1 MPKISGTVYRYGSD
15 ERVQAASVKAQAKD
29 KGAVHVISDDD
40 GDFVLPNLKPGK
52 WRLVALDENSFP
64 SSPVEVELKED
75 ISDIK
80 IELLRLA
87 GTDDQRAGRRF
98 FTGTM
103 VSFLLLVVLYVVLHL
118 IWLKDPK
125 AGFTFW
131 SSDPLRLLEIMF
143 WGLAG
148 ILINKIIL
156 VGWYLRSRRFYKE
169 GNIMH
174 FAHIVTTPLL
184 VLVAVLIL
192 SLVTLQITLTG
203 GNEMTIDLSDPN
215 IMVAFAFIIGT
226 SPWPLWRFIENAGRR
241 FTSQFD

>member
-1 MPKISGTVYRYGSD
+1 
-15 ERVQAASVKAQAKD
+15 VKAQAKD
-29 KGAVHVISDDD
+29 KEAVHVTSDDD
-40 GDFVLPNLKPGK
+40 GDFVFPNLKPGK

-64 SSPVEVELKED
+64 SSAVEIDLKVD
-75 ISDIK
+75 TPDVN

-87 GTDDQRAGRRF
+87 GTDDQQAGRRF

-103 VSFLLLVVLYVVLHL
+103 ISFLLVVVLYVVLHL
-118 IWLKDPK
+118 FLLKGPK
-125 AGFTFW
+125 TGFTFW
-131 SSDPLRLLEIMF
+131 SRDPLRLLEIMF

-156 VGWYLRSRRFYKE
+156 VSWYLRSRRFYKE
-169 GNIMH
+169 GTIMH
-174 FAHIVTTPLL
+174 FAHIVATPFL

-192 SLVTLQITLTG
+192 SLVNLQITLAD
-203 GNEMTIDLSDPN
+203 GNKMILDLSDPN

-226 SPWPLWRFIENAGRR
+226 SPWPLWRFVENAGKR